1 MRLPQKCF
9 DETELQIVRWCWF
22 ALARWSGLL
31 ESSRMLHGTSWRIMA
46 HHGTSWHIM
55 ALYPSN
61 SKHAS
66 SLPSQCPCLNCVDR
80 ARPSPANYNWL
91 VAADQAGCGW
101 TLLLDVTHSSR
112 NALPGSDRV
121 TDDVCH
127 DARHVFSASGGL
139 QVATRRHW
147 RLFLVFFFLVESSV
161 YHQSWGL
168 EMPKTRA

>member
-1 MRLPQKCF
+1 
-9 DETELQIVRWCWF
+9 
-22 ALARWSGLL
+22 
-31 ESSRMLHGTSWRIMA
+31 MLVCVGEMVGSVGIKSHASWHIMA
-46 HHGTSWHIM
+46 HHGISWHCTQAIQSM
-55 ALYPSN
+55 PS
-61 SKHAS
+61 HC
-66 SLPSQCPCLNCVDR
+66 LVQCPCLNCVDR

-91 VAADQAGCGW
+91 VEADQAGCGW

-147 RLFLVFFFLVESSV
+147 RLFLGCFFFLLRAV
-161 YHQSWGL
+161 YTTSPGG
-168 EMPKTRA
+168 